1 MRAATTPNTPQRRP
15 GRWRA
20 LALAIGLGL
29 YATAIVAMSAI
40 CIAMS
45 WKAGLP

>member
-1 MRAATTPNTPQRRP
+1 MRPATTPTTLQRRP

-29 YATAIVAMSAI
+29 YLAVLAVAAGLLL
-40 CIAMS
+40 AMS